1 MVEDP
6 RDATPPGDEPEEDE
20 ISPGA
25 LDESGSRLLRSQ
37 SGEAASADEESDEVD
52 EDEISFDELDDDA
65 AGFFEVAAVPAPGE
79 PAGEA
84 PANEADEAMYEVRAA
99 PPEAPSEPEPPPPA
113 PPAGQERAG
122 ATAKEAESIRRLQ
135 GVEVEVIATLGATR
149 MQIRDIL
156 GLQVGS
162 VVELHRMVGEPV
174 DVTLNGR
181 LIARGEVVVVDEKF
195 AVRVNELASSD
206 E

>member
-6 RDATPPGDEPEEDE
+6 RDTTPPSDEPEDE
-20 ISPGA
+20 IPVDE
-25 LDESGSRLLRSQ
+25 LDESGSRVLRDQ
-37 SGEAASADEESDEVD
+37 RAGAAPS
-52 EDEISFDELDDDA
+52 EDEIDELNEDDISFDELDDDA
-65 AGFFEVAAVPAPGE
+65 AGFFEVAAVPAPPSDE
-79 PAGEA
+79 PADDT
-84 PANEADEAMYEVRAA
+84 DEEMYEVRAA
-99 PPEAPSEPEPPPPA
+99 SSEARSESDPPPQ
-113 PPAGQERAG
+113 AGPERGG
-122 ATAKEAESIRRLQ
+122 ATANEAESIRRLQ

-195 AVRVNELASSD
+195 AVRVNELASNG

>member
-6 RDATPPGDEPEEDE
+6 RDTTPPGDEPEEDE
-20 ISPGA
+20 ISLDE
-25 LDESGSRLLRSQ
+25 LDESGSRLLRDQ
-37 SGEAASADEESDEVD
+37 RGEAASDDDEPGEVD
-52 EDEISFDELDDDA
+52 ADEISFDELDDDA
-65 AGFFEVAAVPAPGE
+65 AGFFEVAAVPAPPSDE
-79 PAGEA
+79 ADGEA
-84 PANEADEAMYEVRAA
+84 PADEADEEMYEVRAA
-99 PPEAPSEPEPPPPA
+99 PAEGQAEPEPQPRA
-113 PPAGQERAG
+113 ESERSG
-122 ATAKEAESIRRLQ
+122 ATAGEAESIRRLQ